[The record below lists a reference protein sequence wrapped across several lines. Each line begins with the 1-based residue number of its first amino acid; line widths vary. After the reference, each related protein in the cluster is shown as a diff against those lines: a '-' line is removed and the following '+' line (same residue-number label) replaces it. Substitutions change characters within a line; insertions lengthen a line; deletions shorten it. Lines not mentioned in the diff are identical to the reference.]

1 MEVDAAGYWM
11 WRRHGDNVSRDGA
24 PVRDSAFSALVFS
37 LSWAVYLTFTKLVL
51 SAGADAFAVG
61 IQATIIGALCL
72 GSYGLLFRKFRRVDW
87 LVVRRILVVAALY
100 DLSIFTG
107 FYGLG
112 LSTLVNYGF
121 LIKTTVVF
129 TVFLSAAFLGEG
141 LSARK
146 LLLVI
151 ILLSGAFLLST
162 RGESLVPMRG
172 DLFIVFTAFVLSLGN
187 VLSKPIVR
195 SLDPFN
201 FAFIRILAG
210 AVIFIPVSFFIGTA
224 PLAVTAPALTFAAGF
239 FLALTAFLLY
249 RTMRLTAVS
258 YMSMFSTLTPVFAS
272 VLAFFALGETM
283 GLFQIVGGALILAAV
298 FFLPEK

>member
-1 MEVDAAGYWM
+1 M
-11 WRRHGDNVSRDGA
+11 
-24 PVRDSAFSALVFS
+24 RDSVLSALVFS
-37 LSWAVYLTFTKLVL
+37 LSWAIYLTFTKLVL
-51 SAGADAFAVG
+51 SSGADAFAVG
-61 IQATIIGALCL
+61 IQATAIGALCL
-72 GSYGLLFRKFRRVDW
+72 GVYGLWFRKFRRVDPW
-87 LVVRRILVVAALY
+87 VVRRIVVIAALY
-100 DLSIFTG
+100 DLSVFTG

-146 LLLVI
+146 LFLVFV
-151 ILLSGAFLLST
+151 LLSGAYLLST
-162 RGESLVPMRG
+162 RGESLVPMKG
-172 DLFIVFTAFVLSLGN
+172 DLFIVLTAFILSLGN
-187 VLSKPIVR
+187 VLAKPITK

-201 FAFIRILAG
+201 FAFIRIFAG
-210 AVIFIPVSFFIGTA
+210 AIIFVPVSFFIGTS
-224 PLAVTAPALTFAAGF
+224 PLVVAVPALTFAAGF

-272 VLAFFALGETM
+272 VLAFFTLNETM
-283 GLFQIVGGALILAAV
+283 SLFQLVGGALVMAAV